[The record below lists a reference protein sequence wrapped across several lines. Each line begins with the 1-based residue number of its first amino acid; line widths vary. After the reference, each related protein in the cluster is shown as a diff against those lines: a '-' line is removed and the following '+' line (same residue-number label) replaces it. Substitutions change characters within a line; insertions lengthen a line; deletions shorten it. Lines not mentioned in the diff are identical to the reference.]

1 MSSSTTVRKNR
12 FFATKVEAIEF
23 KKKHG
28 GAMYARAKYSKTKRD
43 YYVEVSI
50 RGLSERE
57 VAEFPYVVAWNST
70 WENGVIP
77 KNIDWL

>member
-28 GAMYARAKYSKTKRD
+28 GAMYSRAKHSKTKK
-43 YYVEVSI
+43 
-50 RGLSERE
+50 GLLCGSVYTVRF
-57 VAEFPYVVAWNST
+57 V
-70 WENGVIP
+70 
-77 KNIDWL
+77 